1 MDRIKLN
8 NRNKSVMLSHS
19 YGRISHT
26 SFLEVWI
33 TKLLAKNWVRKG
45 WKEIKAGKRVRGWLR
60 GRGCV
65 GDEEVRGQRSAPPV
79 ISPAPERQSRP
90 GQRRFRC
97 QRETTDWQD
106 QAGPLLRSVP
116 LGPFILPSLPFP
128 VTPPWPIPPFLQ
140 TLLAL
145 LAVCLPTAPQPCH
158 PLVLSLLPFPP
169 LTFFFTPQAKH
180 YHSVSL
186 SRPGW
191 LGQLSVGLHVF
202 SPPSCAHIH
211 SQKHPRAPI
220 CTQVVG
226 MQPKVW
232 QEHSEYLRSFY
243 ILGLIFRVVAMCWK
257 SGHHQTKTSPLDKGY
272 DHDCERKFCT
282 TAEHLYFMLQDYCPT
297 MHISDKAREVSVL
310 MPISWNWPVTS
321 SKWSVAMLVWTT
333 SFEGQKFVSRER
345 LLSRCSWFY

>member
-65 GDEEVRGQRSAPPV
+65 GDEEVRGQRSAPLV

-145 LAVCLPTAPQPCH
+145 LAVCLPTEPQSCH

-211 SQKHPRAPI
+211 TQKHPRAPI

-243 ILGLIFRVVAMCWK
+243 ILGLIFRVVAMTPVLKKWTPPDKDVSFRQRVRPWLWEKVLYHCWA
-257 SGHHQTKTSPLDKGY
+257 SLFHAPG
-272 DHDCERKFCT
+272 
-282 TAEHLYFMLQDYCPT
+282 
-297 MHISDKAREVSVL
+297 
-310 MPISWNWPVTS
+310 
-321 SKWSVAMLVWTT
+321 
-333 SFEGQKFVSRER
+333 
-345 LLSRCSWFY
+345 LLSYYAYIWQSEGGFRLDANKLKLTCNII